1 MSTFSLSKTFSLGKW
16 VSICTQ
22 CTHSQNDVMLM
33 LLNTNDKIAH
43 ARAVFYWER
52 KLIFTTYY
60 KNSFVRKCVRFEEY
74 FMRNAHK
81 VSTQQYFSA
90 CRMWWKLNC
99 FDRLTVT
106 TICFICKLNT
116 VLEHKSALTKVKKGK
131 RKVNAKSKANIN
143 IYIFN

>member
-60 KNSFVRKCVRFEEY
+60 KNSLVRKCVRFEEY

-90 CRMWWKLNC
+90 CRMWWKLNRSAYS
-99 FDRLTVT
+99 DDDMLHMQTQHGAWTQKRL
-106 TICFICKLNT
+106 N
-116 VLEHKSALTKVKKGK
+116 KSEERKEKGKCKVKGK
-131 RKVNAKSKANIN
+131 HQYL
-143 IYIFN
+143 YI